1 MSFGGYQSNCE
12 NIDVGVPQGLGPL
25 LFLTYI
31 NDLQNIISLKVL
43 NFTDDTLL
51 YTTFKK
57 HTYIQ
62 DSNKLKVE
70 LKIDQIGL

>member
-1 MSFGGYQSNCE
+1 MYHKIQSWDLYC
-12 NIDVGVPQGLGPL
+12 
-25 LFLTYI
+25 FLYI
-31 NDLQNIISLKVL
+31 NDLQNITSLKVL
-43 NFTDDTLL
+43 NLADNTLL